1 MFSRDWFCS
10 AISGGVDADA
20 SMTIPLARQ
29 PPLMD
34 YPSTSNL
41 QRHLHPHQQMKN
53 VSQKRANTYTSL
65 NNKEKNKKQS
75 NCEVHSDRATKS
87 GKKKKGTG
95 RGNMKIKFPPAF
107 CSCSKASSFS
117 SSSQKSTSEID
128 DERETKLVVE
138 NGWPARSDRLFN
150 RVSDD
155 PFVPFLFLGF
165 CFVFKWETMKDSQHD
180 TSNETSRCGRYR
192 ICRREKKTKMRFG
205 GNQII
210 DCS

>member
-65 NNKEKNKKQS
+65 NNKEKKQNNQTVRS
-75 NCEVHSDRATKS
+75 TPIVQQKR
-87 GKKKKGTG
+87 GKKEGN
-95 RGNMKIKFPPAF
+95 RAGNMKIKFPPAF

>member
-65 NNKEKNKKQS
+65 NNKEKNKQKQS
-75 NCEVHSDRATKS
+75 NCEVTPIVQQKRE
-87 GKKKKGTG
+87 KKKGTG
-95 RGNMKIKFPPAF
+95 RGTWK
-107 CSCSKASSFS
+107 
-117 SSSQKSTSEID
+117 
-128 DERETKLVVE
+128 
-138 NGWPARSDRLFN
+138 
-150 RVSDD
+150 
-155 PFVPFLFLGF
+155 
-165 CFVFKWETMKDSQHD
+165 
-180 TSNETSRCGRYR
+180 
-192 ICRREKKTKMRFG
+192 
-205 GNQII
+205 
-210 DCS
+210 